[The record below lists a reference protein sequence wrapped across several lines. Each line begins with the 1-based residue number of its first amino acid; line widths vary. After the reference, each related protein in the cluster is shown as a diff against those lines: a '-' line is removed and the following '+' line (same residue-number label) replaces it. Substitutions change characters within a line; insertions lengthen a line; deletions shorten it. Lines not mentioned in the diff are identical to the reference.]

1 MACSQP
7 QISPEKAYID
17 NKRPVMVTMSLDD
30 NAAEIRY
37 TLDGTVPTIDSPLY
51 ASAIGVNQ
59 TSAVKAVAFHKVK
72 LPSVVSTAYFS
83 KSIPIQRAQYFSPP
97 AQRRPG
103 SGGENALIDLVRAT
117 AEVGDRAWQG
127 YDKNDLDVILD
138 LGQLRD
144 LEEITLSC
152 LENSGARAFL
162 PASIEI
168 SVSGDNKEYRTVA
181 TENLKVPEKPQPV
194 SVKGL
199 SYSLANVK
207 AQYIHVR
214 AKNVGT
220 LPIWHANAG
229 ANAWMYFDEIIVR

>member
-1 MACSQP
+1 
-7 QISPEKAYID
+7 
-17 NKRPVMVTMSLDD
+17 
-30 NAAEIRY
+30 
-37 TLDGTVPTIDSPLY
+37 
-51 ASAIGVNQ
+51 
-59 TSAVKAVAFHKVK
+59 VK

-168 SVSGDNKEYRTVA
+168 SVSGDKKEYRTVA
-181 TENLKVPEKPQPV
+181 TQKEMFQILFSESRN
-194 SVKGL
+194 
-199 SYSLANVK
+199 
-207 AQYIHVR
+207 
-214 AKNVGT
+214 T
-220 LPIWHANAG
+220 LPELTTKPFIRILPISRDFSIKVLA
-229 ANAWMYFDEIIVR
+229 FTT